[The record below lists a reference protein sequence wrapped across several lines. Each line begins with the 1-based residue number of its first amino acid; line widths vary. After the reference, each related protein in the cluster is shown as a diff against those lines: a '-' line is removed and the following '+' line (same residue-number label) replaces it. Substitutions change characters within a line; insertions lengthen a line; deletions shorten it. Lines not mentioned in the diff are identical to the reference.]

1 MSLLPVCAFN
11 SQYIDIKIPYNKEM
25 LEKIRTIL
33 GRAWISERK
42 IWRFPNN
49 KTTVEN
55 LNRIFHVNISI
66 STKGKTRSCQTP
78 IDTEKKKMSDEM
90 RIRGFSNQSIKAY
103 TSHLSSYASYN
114 DMFFE
119 FDIDKM
125 KEYLL
130 YIRDTKKC
138 SASFLSQAIC
148 SLKFYYCKLYGKQ
161 DEAFSIAFPRKEK
174 RLPNILSKEEVKK
187 IISVISN
194 IKHRVIIMLIYSA
207 GLRVS
212 EAASLKIKD
221 IDSSRGLIRIS
232 QSKGNKDRLTLLSGI
247 TLKTLREYYMLYKP
261 EVWLFPG
268 QDDNTHISVRS
279 IQNIFNKACK
289 EACIIKNATTHWL
302 RHSFA
307 THLLES
313 GVDIRYIQELL
324 GHQSSKTTEIYTHV
338 SNHKLCQIKN
348 PLDDMNTI

>member
-11 SQYIDIKIPYNKEM
+11 PQYIDIKIPYNKEI
-25 LEKIRTIL
+25 LEKIRTIP

-90 RIRGFSNQSIKAY
+90 RIYGFSNQSIKAY

-130 YIRDTKKC
+130 YIRDIKKC

-174 RLPNILSKEEVKK
+174 RLPNILSKEEVNK

-212 EAASLKIKD
+212 EAASLK
-221 IDSSRGLIRIS
+221 
-232 QSKGNKDRLTLLSGI
+232 
-247 TLKTLREYYMLYKP
+247 
-261 EVWLFPG
+261 
-268 QDDNTHISVRS
+268 
-279 IQNIFNKACK
+279 
-289 EACIIKNATTHWL
+289 
-302 RHSFA
+302 
-307 THLLES
+307 
-313 GVDIRYIQELL
+313 
-324 GHQSSKTTEIYTHV
+324 
-338 SNHKLCQIKN
+338 
-348 PLDDMNTI
+348 